1 MISFFIAMGF
11 VLIFEGLG
19 PAFAPKAW
27 KSMVTKMSQLPDS
40 QLKRIGGTLV
50 VAGCVIVFMLMK

>member
-1 MISFFIAMGF
+1 MAMGF

-27 KSMVTKMSQLPDS
+27 KSMVTKMSQLPDR
-40 QLKRIGGTLV
+40 QLKRIGGALV
-50 VAGCVIVFMLMK
+50 VVGCVIVFILMK